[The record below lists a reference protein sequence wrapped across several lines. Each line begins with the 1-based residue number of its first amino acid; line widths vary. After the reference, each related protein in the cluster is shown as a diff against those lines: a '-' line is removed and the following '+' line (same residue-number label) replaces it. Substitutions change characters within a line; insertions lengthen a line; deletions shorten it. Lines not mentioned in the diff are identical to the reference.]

1 MWRSDLTLFPTPV
14 VRWALRPTAASH
26 CVLDCI
32 YVVFTSWQ
40 CLRLTLALSH
50 SALVKQNAPK
60 GEGHRAPPSRRKKLE
75 GMLRRER
82 AKECYQ
88 LGLQLNAPSPRA
100 FSELDDTERRRLK
113 KKAISV
119 SKHGG
124 DKRDL
129 LQVSCYL
136 PTYLPTLHTQRS

>member
-1 MWRSDLTLFPTPV
+1 MAPGATLHPGIDTADHFALQHAGPLTPA
-14 VRWALRPTAASH
+14 RW
-26 CVLDCI
+26 
-32 YVVFTSWQ
+32 Y
-40 CLRLTLALSH
+40 
-50 SALVKQNAPK
+50 SALHKQKGLK

-129 LQVSCYL
+129 LQAGACS
-136 PTYLPTLHTQRS
+136 T